1 MVYDSGKDTK
11 VNLSSDGVESVDPA
25 WLLTLF
31 FLFWGVIFDLDL
43 AQHNPGDSELPD
55 DGVMGDIVSYRQ
67 VPAGFKP
74 HLNPEES
81 AGTSRNL
88 PWD

>member
-31 FLFWGVIFDLDL
+31 FFILGGNIR
-43 AQHNPGDSELPD
+43 PGHH
-55 DGVMGDIVSYRQ
+55 R
-67 VPAGFKP
+67 
-74 HLNPEES
+74 
-81 AGTSRNL
+81 T
-88 PWD
+88 